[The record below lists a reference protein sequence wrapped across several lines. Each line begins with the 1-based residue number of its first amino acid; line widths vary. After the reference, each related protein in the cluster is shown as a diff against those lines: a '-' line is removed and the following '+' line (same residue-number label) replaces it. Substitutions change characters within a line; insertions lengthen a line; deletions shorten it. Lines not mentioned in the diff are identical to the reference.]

1 MIFLL
6 CVQHLGY
13 TGFEHRHG
21 LGLDFATDLGL
32 EEFIFSSTADSV
44 RSPQSGS
51 NNSNNNKRQKKKEE
65 PRKGEKDHGNK
76 AKSAQGQRGQPRKE
90 GQTTITI
97 TRGPSR
103 ISERLFKV

>member
-1 MIFLL
+1 MVL
-6 CVQHLGY
+6 
-13 TGFEHRHG
+13 E
-21 LGLDFATDLGL
+21 LDFATDLRL

-51 NNSNNNKRQKKKEE
+51 NNSNNNKKAKEE
-65 PRKGEKDHGNK
+65 PRKGEKNHGSK